1 MSVKFL
7 GFGYLIG
14 ACCSFSAL
22 AAPQKGLAA
31 LKPLDAGVDVLQ
43 YEVRR
48 NSTFYSSLRELGL
61 GAQEIQ
67 KIVRSAGEHFDLS
80 KILAGTQ
87 FQLFYA
93 KEPLGRLMEMEFEL
107 SPVKTLRIL
116 RSTDGEWVSNLTEL
130 ETQTRWL
137 SFSGRVASS
146 LWESAGYAGMD
157 PNLIGALADIFAWQ
171 VDFSRE
177 VRVGDRWRILVE
189 QRHAGDKVIGWGR
202 ILAAEYENN
211 GQLHSAALLRSP
223 AGEELGYFSPEGQSL
238 RRMFLKAPLKFGRI
252 SSRFNRNRF
261 HPILK
266 KSRPHLG
273 VDYAAPI
280 GTPVLAVGDGVI
292 VQSGW
297 LGGAGN
303 AIRIRHNSNY
313 QTAYK
318 HLHGLARGIRV
329 GSRVRQGQVIGYV
342 GTTGLSTGPHLHFEL
357 WDRGRY
363 VDPLGKQ
370 FPSADPVPQKYL
382 SGFQDSARRWLG
394 FLPGWENADR
404 DLPRGPVL
412 VSADSGI

>member
-1 MSVKFL
+1 MNL
-7 GFGYLIG
+7 LNLIPLIG
-14 ACCSFSAL
+14 AALSFSAFSTSVKT
-22 AAPQKGLAA
+22 PEG
-31 LKPLDAGVDVLQ
+31 LKPLDAGVDVLH
-43 YEVRR
+43 YEIRR
-48 NSTFYSSLRELGL
+48 NSTFYTSLRDLGL
-61 GAQEIQ
+61 SSQEIQ
-67 KIVRSAGEHFDLS
+67 KIVRSAGRHHDLS
-80 KILAGTQ
+80 KIQAGTE

-107 SPVKTLRIL
+107 SPIKTLRIL
-116 RSTDGEWVSNLTEL
+116 RATDGEWNSELTEL
-130 ETQTRWL
+130 DTQMRWL
-137 SFSGRVASS
+137 SFSGRVTST
-146 LWESAGYAGMD
+146 LWESAEFAGMD
-157 PNLIGALADIFAWQ
+157 PNLIGELADIFAWQ
-171 VDFSRE
+171 IDFSRE

-202 ILAAEYENN
+202 ILAAEYENS
-211 GQLHSAALLRSP
+211 GQLHSAALLRNPS
-223 AGEELGYFSPEGQSL
+223 GEELGYYTPDGKSL
-238 RRMFLKAPLKFGRI
+238 RRMFLKAPMKFGRI
-252 SSRFNRNRF
+252 TSRFTMNRF

-280 GTPVLAVGDGVI
+280 GTPVLALGDGVV

-297 LGGAGN
+297 LGGAGK

-318 HLHGLARGIRV
+318 HLHGFAQGIRV
-329 GSRVRQGQVIGYV
+329 GARVRQGQVIGYV

-363 VDPLGKQ
+363 VDPLSQK

-382 SGFQDSARRWLG
+382 LGFQESARRWLG
-394 FLPGWENADR
+394 FLPGWHNSDG

-412 VSADSGI
+412 VSIDKTL